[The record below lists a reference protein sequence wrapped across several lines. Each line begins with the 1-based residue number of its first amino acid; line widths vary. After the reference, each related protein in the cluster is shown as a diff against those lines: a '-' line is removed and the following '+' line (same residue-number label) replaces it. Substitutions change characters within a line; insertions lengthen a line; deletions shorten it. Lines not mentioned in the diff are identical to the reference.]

1 MKLKSDTDSKSG
13 FSQAKYALISGDKDL
28 SPDNLNEIKISRE
41 DNNKYGKNI
50 KVEEVFL
57 HYQ

>member
-1 MKLKSDTDSKSG
+1 MSEG
-13 FSQAKYALISGDKDL
+13 YLIIDRL
-28 SPDNLNEIKISRE
+28 ILNNLNEIKISRE